1 MFSDEDIKKAMK
13 DYQNNSEDGLFIE
26 DFDNN
31 SLTPVGY
38 DLRVGEEGY
47 SWKRKEIIKIKQ
59 DGKIPIDA
67 NDTVVIRTLESLSL
81 SKKVSAT
88 IHSIVSKVIP
98 KGLSD
103 ISTTIDPGWTGK
115 LLISVHNNR
124 DSSTELIYGE
134 RLCTVCFYR
143 VGIESKKNRGTPENR
158 DDIWDQLRA
167 KAEEERDRIKNA
179 KNQEEN
185 QIRNENANRERL
197 LFFLIIMVSVGGIAA
212 SSINPTVGSSI
223 AAFLAVIA
231 PVVYDKFLKPI
242 SKS

>member
-13 DYQNNSEDGLFIE
+13 DYENNSEDGLFIE

-47 SWKRKEIIKIKQ
+47 SWKRKEIIQIKQ

-143 VGIESKKNRGTPENR
+143 VGLESKKNRGTPENR
-158 DDIWDQLRA
+158 DDLWDQLRA

-185 QIRNENANRERL
+185 QIKNENANRERL

>member
-1 MFSDEDIKKAMK
+1 VFSDEDIKKAMTN
-13 DYQNNSEDGLFIE
+13 YRNNSEDGLFIE

-38 DLRVGEEGY
+38 DLRVGEERF
-47 SWKRKEIIKIKQ
+47 SWKRKEIINIKQ
-59 DGKIPIDA
+59 DGKIPIEA

-81 SKKVSAT
+81 SRKVSAT

-124 DSSTELIYGE
+124 DSSTELTYGE
-134 RLCTVCFYR
+134 CLCTVCFYK
-143 VGIESKKNRGTPENR
+143 VGLTSKINRGTSNNR
-158 DDIWDQLRA
+158 DDIWEQLKD
-167 KAEEERDRIKNA
+167 KAREEEARIKNA
-179 KNQEEN
+179 NNQEEN
-185 QIRNENANRERL
+185 NRKKENANRERL
-197 LFFLIIMVSVGGIAA
+197 LIFLIIVVSVGGIVA
-212 SSINPTVGSSI
+212 SSNNPTVGSSV

>member
-1 MFSDEDIKKAMK
+1 MFSDEDIKKAMTN
-13 DYQNNSEDGLFIE
+13 YQNNSEDGLFIE

-47 SWKRKEIIKIKQ
+47 SWKRKEIINIKQ
-59 DGKIPIDA
+59 DGKIPIEA

-81 SKKVSAT
+81 SRKVSGT

-124 DSSTELIYGE
+124 DSSTELTYGE
-134 RLCTVCFYR
+134 RLCTVCFYK
-143 VGIESKKNRGTPENR
+143 VGLESKKNRGTSENR
-158 DDIWDQLRA
+158 DDLWEQLKE
-167 KAEEERDRIKNA
+167 KAREEEARIKNA
-179 KNQEEN
+179 NNQEEN
-185 QIRNENANRERL
+185 NRKKENTKRERL
-197 LFFLIIMVSVGGIAA
+197 LIFLIIVVSVGGILA
-212 SSINPTVGSSI
+212 SSQDPTIGSSI

>member
-1 MFSDEDIKKAMK
+1 VFSDEDIKKAME
-13 DYQNNSEDGLFIE
+13 DYKNNSEDGLCIE

-47 SWKRKEIIKIKQ
+47 SWKQKKIINIKQ
-59 DGKIPIDA
+59 DTKITIEA

-81 SKKVSAT
+81 SRKVSAT

-124 DSSTELIYGE
+124 DSSTELTYRE

-143 VGIESKKNRGTPENR
+143 VGLESKKNRGTPENR
-158 DDIWDQLRA
+158 DDLWDQLRA
-167 KAEEERDRIKNA
+167 KAEEEKDRIKNA

-185 QIRNENANRERL
+185 KIRNENANRGRL
-197 LFFLIIMVSVGGIAA
+197 LIILIILVSIGGIAA
-212 SSINPTVGSSI
+212 SSINPTAGSSI

-242 SKS
+242 PKP

>member
-1 MFSDEDIKKAMK
+1 VFSDEDINKAMK
-13 DYQNNSEDGLFIE
+13 DYQNNPEDGLYIE
-26 DFDNN
+26 DFENN

-38 DLRVGEEGY
+38 DLRVGEEGF
-47 SWKRKEIIKIKQ
+47 SWKKKRIIPIKQ
-59 DGKIPIDA
+59 EGKIQIEA

-124 DSSTELIYGE
+124 DSSTELSFGE
-134 RLCTVCFYR
+134 RLCTVCFYK
-143 VGIESKKNRGTPENR
+143 VGLESKKNRGTSENR
-158 DDIWDQLRA
+158 DDLWEQVRE
-167 KAEEERDRIKNA
+167 KAREEEERIKNA
-179 KNQEEN
+179 NNQEEN
-185 QIRNENANRERL
+185 KRKAENANRERL
-197 LFFLIIMVSVGGIAA
+197 LIFLIIVVSVGAIAA
-212 SSINPTVGSSI
+212 SSINPTAGSSI

-242 SKS
+242 PKP

>member
-1 MFSDEDIKKAMK
+1 MFSDEDIKKAIK

-47 SWKRKEIIKIKQ
+47 SWKRKEIINIKQ

-67 NDTVVIRTLESLSL
+67 NDTVVIRTLESLSI

-143 VGIESKKNRGTPENR
+143 VG
-158 DDIWDQLRA
+158 L
-167 KAEEERDRIKNA
+167 
-179 KNQEEN
+179 
-185 QIRNENANRERL
+185 
-197 LFFLIIMVSVGGIAA
+197 
-212 SSINPTVGSSI
+212 
-223 AAFLAVIA
+223 
-231 PVVYDKFLKPI
+231 
-242 SKS
+242 

>member
-47 SWKRKEIIKIKQ
+47 SWKQKKIINIKQ
-59 DGKIPIDA
+59 EGKIPIDA

-134 RLCTVCFYR
+134 RLCTACFYR
-143 VGIESKKNRGTPENR
+143 VGLESKKNRGTPENR
-158 DDIWDQLRA
+158 DDLWDQLRA
-167 KAEEERDRIKNA
+167 KAEEEKDRIKIA

-185 QIRNENANRERL
+185 EIRNENANRGRL
-197 LFFLIIMVSVGGIAA
+197 LFILIISVSLVGIAA
-212 SSINPTVGSSI
+212 SFIDPTVGSSI

>member
-47 SWKRKEIIKIKQ
+47 SWKRKEIINIKQ
-59 DGKIPIDA
+59 DGKVQIEA
-67 NDTVVIRTLESLSL
+67 HDTLVIRTLESLSL
-81 SKKVSAT
+81 SRKVSAT

-124 DSSTELIYGE
+124 DSSTELLYGE
-134 RLCTVCFYR
+134 RLCTVCFYG
-143 VGIESKKNRGTPENR
+143 VGLTSKINRGTSNNR
-158 DDIWDQLRA
+158 DELWDELRR
-167 KAEEERDRIKNA
+167 KANEEKEKLKNA

-185 QIRNENANRERL
+185 KIKNENANRERL
-197 LFFLIIMVSVGGIAA
+197 LIILIIVVSVGGIAA
-212 SSINPTVGSSI
+212 SSINPTAGSSI